1 VLKDRMKRKA
11 LLKKLILLLIICC
24 NIGCDQ
30 ISKSIARKELGSH
43 EQVKFL
49 YNRLTLIKVE
59 NSGAFLSFGDKL
71 PQAVKFVLLSLL
83 PLMFL
88 AYGLYYLLTKPDL
101 DNVYAIGLCFV
112 IGGGIGNLF
121 DRMLYGAVTDFLHL
135 DLGVFQTG
143 IFNLADVSIMIGMVM
158 LLFQIYQ
165 QQNGQKQLKSTA
177 EQSVNVV

>member
-1 VLKDRMKRKA
+1 MKRKVF
-11 LLKKLILLLIICC
+11 LKKVLLFLVICC

-30 ISKSIARKELGSH
+30 ISKSIARNELGSH

-71 PQAVKFVLLSLL
+71 PVGVKFVFLSLL

-88 AYGLYYLLTKPDL
+88 AYGLYYLLTKPGL
-101 DNVYAIGLCFV
+101 EKVYAIGLCFV

-121 DRMLYGAVTDFLHL
+121 DRILYGAVTDFLHL

-143 IFNLADVSIMIGMVM
+143 VFNLADVSIMIGMVM

-165 QQNGQKQLKSTA
+165 QQNGQKQLKSTT
-177 EQSVNVV
+177 EQSVDIV